1 MLFLWPESVKNA
13 LLWQISQK
21 KQSALLDNLN
31 VVVHLFPQKEQSTI
45 LDAYKEQQNL
55 VYEQRISK

>member
-45 LDAYKEQQNL
+45 LYAYKEQ
-55 VYEQRISK
+55 